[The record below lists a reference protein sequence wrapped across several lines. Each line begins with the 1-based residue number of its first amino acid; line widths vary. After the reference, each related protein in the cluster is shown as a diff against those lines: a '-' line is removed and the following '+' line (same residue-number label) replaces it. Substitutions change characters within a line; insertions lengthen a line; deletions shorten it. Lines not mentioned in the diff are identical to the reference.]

1 MVWQPVLDAGF
12 LLIEVRS
19 ASLGSEALMKTS
31 SPRTPQLNS
40 KLPLNSKFQL
50 AIAAVA
56 AFSTY
61 FCMYA
66 FRKPFTAATYEDYPA
81 FELGFLTIAG
91 GPLIALGLKTML
103 VISQLMG
110 YMLSKVIGIKVVSEM
125 QTRNRAGT
133 IIVLILFAEL
143 ALVGFAFVPLGW
155 KPIMLFLNG
164 LPLGMVFGLVMSYL
178 EGRRHSEAMSAVL
191 CASFIMSSG
200 AVKSIG
206 QWLIQDMG
214 INEFQMPMVTGF
226 LFLPPL
232 LVAVWLWRKTP
243 RPDSSDFR
251 ERSERKAMDRA
262 ARWSF
267 FTAFWPGL
275 CLILLVYMAI
285 TLLRTVRDDFGVE
298 LWRDMGVTE
307 EPWGYATSE
316 FIVAI
321 CVTAL
326 NAGAIWISHNLTALR
341 ATLGMMCGAF
351 VLIGASAAMQS
362 IGWLG
367 PLSFMIAC
375 GIGLYLPYVAFHTTV
390 FERLVAAS
398 GRPANMGFLLY
409 VADSLGYLGYG
420 VVLVARNS
428 VGNSSEVLP
437 YFLQLL
443 VVIAILSFVALLL
456 ALMYF
461 QRVLVQKVDPLEHD
475 HEETVA

>member
-1 MVWQPVLDAGF
+1 MVHETRPDAGF
-12 LLIEVRS
+12 LSVELLS
-19 ASLGSEALMKTS
+19 ASLGSEALMKT
-31 SPRTPQLNS
+31 PRPNTPPLNS
-40 KLPLNSKFQL
+40 KLHL

-81 FELGFLTIAG
+81 VELGFLTIAG
-91 GPLIALGLKTML
+91 GPLIVLGLKTML
-103 VISQLMG
+103 VISQLTG

-133 IIVLILFAEL
+133 IIALIVFAEL
-143 ALVGFAFVPLGW
+143 ALVGFAFAPLGW

-178 EGRRHSEAMSAVL
+178 EGRRHTEAMSAVL

-214 INEFQMPMVTGF
+214 VNEFQMPMVTGF

-232 LVAVWLWRKTP
+232 LVAVWVLQKTP
-243 RPDSSDFR
+243 RPDVSDLR

-267 FTAFWPGL
+267 FTAFWPGF
-275 CLILLVYMAI
+275 CLILLVYMGI

-341 ATLGMMCGAF
+341 VTLGMMCVAF
-351 VLIGASAAMQS
+351 VLIGASAGMQYL
-362 IGWLG
+362 GWLG
-367 PLSFMIAC
+367 PLGFMIAC

-420 VVLVARNS
+420 VVLIARNS
-428 VGNSSEVLP
+428 VGNSREVLP

-443 VVIAILSFVALLL
+443 AVIAVLSFVALLL
-456 ALMYF
+456 ALVYF
-461 QRVLVQKVDPLEHD
+461 QRVLVQKVESLEHGND
-475 HEETVA
+475 PAENLD

>member
-1 MVWQPVLDAGF
+1 M
-12 LLIEVRS
+12 
-19 ASLGSEALMKTS
+19 
-31 SPRTPQLNS
+31 
-40 KLPLNSKFQL
+40 NSKFQL

-81 FELGFLTIAG
+81 FEFGFLTIAG

-232 LVAVWLWRKTP
+232 LVAVWVLQKTP
-243 RPDSSDFR
+243 RPDSSDLR